1 MASQLDDGLIAD
13 CPAADSANADSGM
26 GRALRLARSALG
38 STSPNPAVGAVVVRD
53 GVVVGEGCTLPPG
66 QAHAEV
72 GALRQAGAAAQ
83 GATLYVTLEPCC
95 HYGRTPPCT
104 DAIINAGV
112 GRVVYAA
119 GDPNPRVDG
128 GGVVALRASGISVEH
143 CPEPAA
149 DDLYRA
155 FGKHIRTGR
164 PFVVAKFAMSLDG
177 KIATRTGHS
186 QWITGP
192 AARGRVQQMRKEMDA
207 IMVGIGTALA
217 DDPQLTARDE
227 WGNPLGSEWQPARVV
242 LDSRARLPAGAQLL
256 RQPGRTIVAT
266 GGGADAGRCA
276 ALADAGAWVQ
286 AFPGGAD
293 GRVNL
298 PALLDYLGGQGIVSV
313 LAEGGGA
320 ILGAL
325 LDAGLVDQAQAFVAP
340 VLIGGALA
348 PSPAAGE
355 GAAVMADAVRLE
367 GTAVEQ
373 IGGDW
378 LISGYPVR

>member
-1 MASQLDDGLIAD
+1 MSGQLAD
-13 CPAADSANADSGM
+13 CPVADAPVADAPM
-26 GRALRLARSALG
+26 LRALRLARAALG

-53 GVVVGEGCTLPPG
+53 GAVVGEGYTLPPG

-72 GALRQAGAAAQ
+72 GALRQAGAAAR

-104 DAIINAGV
+104 DAIISAGI

-119 GDPNPRVDG
+119 VDPNPRVAG
-128 GGVVALRASGISVEH
+128 GGVAALRDAGISVAQL
-143 CPEPAA
+143 PAPAA

-155 FGKHIRTGR
+155 FGKQIRTGR

-227 WGNPLGSEWQPARVV
+227 CGNPLASDWQPVRVV
-242 LDSRARLPAGAQLL
+242 LDSAARLPAAAQML

-266 GGGADAGRCA
+266 GAGADAGRCA
-276 ALADAGAWVQ
+276 ALADAGACVK
-286 AFPGGAD
+286 AFPGSD

-320 ILGAL
+320 TLGAL
-325 LDAGLVDQAQAFVAP
+325 LDAGLVDQAQAFIAP
-340 VLIGGALA
+340 ALIGGAAA
-348 PSPAAGE
+348 PAPIAGV
-355 GAAVMADAVRLE
+355 GAAVLADAIRLE
-367 GTAVEQ
+367 HTTMEQ
-373 IGGDW
+373 IGEDW
-378 LISGYPVR
+378 LITGYPVR

>member
-1 MASQLDDGLIAD
+1 
-13 CPAADSANADSGM
+13 M
-26 GRALRLARSALG
+26 GRALRLARAALG

-53 GVVVGEGCTLPPG
+53 GVAVGEGYTLPPG
-66 QAHAEV
+66 QAHSEV

-104 DAIINAGV
+104 DAIISAGI

-119 GDPNPRVDG
+119 GDPNPRVAG
-128 GGVVALRASGISVEH
+128 GGVAALRDAGISVEH

-207 IMVGIGTALA
+207 IMVGIGTALV

-227 WGNPLGSEWQPARVV
+227 WGNPLASDWQPVRVV
-242 LDSRARLPAGAQLL
+242 LDSGARLPVSAQLL
-256 RQPGRTIVAT
+256 RQPGRTIIAT
-266 GGGADAGRCA
+266 GGAADASRCA
-276 ALADAGAWVQ
+276 ALADAGACVK
-286 AFPGGAD
+286 AFPGCD

-298 PALLDYLGGQGIVSV
+298 PALLDYLGGLGIVSV

-320 ILGAL
+320 TLGAL
-325 LDAGLVDQAQAFVAP
+325 LDAGLVDQAQAFIAP

-348 PSPAAGE
+348 PSPVAGD
-355 GAAVMADAVRLE
+355 GVAVMPDAVRLE
-367 GTAVEQ
+367 STTLEQ
-373 IGGDW
+373 IGADW
-378 LISGYPVR
+378 LITGYPAGGRHSNGIG

>member
-1 MASQLDDGLIAD
+1 MSGQLAEVPVAD
-13 CPAADSANADSGM
+13 CPVAAAAM
-26 GRALRLARSALG
+26 LRALSLARAALG

-53 GVVVGEGCTLPPG
+53 GVVMGEGYTMPPG

-72 GALRQAGAAAQ
+72 GALRQAGVSAQ

-104 DAIINAGV
+104 DAIIGAGIS
-112 GRVVYAA
+112 RVVYAA
-119 GDPNPRVDG
+119 GDPNPRVAG
-128 GGVVALRASGISVEH
+128 GGVAALQDAGISVAQ
-143 CPEPAA
+143 CPEPTA

-177 KIATRTGHS
+177 KIATRSGHS

-227 WGNPLGSEWQPARVV
+227 WGHPLAADWQPVRVV
-242 LDSRARLPAGAQLL
+242 LDSGARLPAAAQML

-266 GGGADAGRCA
+266 AAGADAGRCA
-276 ALADAGAWVQ
+276 ALADAGACVK
-286 AFPGGAD
+286 AFPGSD

-298 PALLDYLGGQGIVSV
+298 PGLLDYLGGQGVVSV
-313 LAEGGGA
+313 LAEGGGTA
-320 ILGAL
+320 LGAL
-325 LDAGLVDQAQAFVAP
+325 LDAGLVDRAQAFIAP

-348 PSPAAGE
+348 PSPVAGV

-367 GTAVEQ
+367 HTTMEQ
-373 IGGDW
+373 IGPDW
-378 LISGYPVR
+378 LITGYPAQRDGA